1 MKYRNVVSP
10 ALGILFCAIAGFA
23 QTAALEGD
31 VKGVDGAPL
40 KGALIKID
48 REDIKGHYQVKTD
61 KKGHYFYGGLP
72 LGRYK
77 VTLEV
82 DGKDIDYVDKVQTH
96 PGEPTENNFDMHAMA
111 QKRQSLNKAA
121 ESGNLSKDQA
131 RGMSPEE
138 KAAFDKATKERSEMK
153 AKGKAL
159 NDAFNAG
166 KEAANLG
173 NADIDLAK
181 TKTGAEHDD
190 ALKKAVEQFDVAVT
204 QFVKAGELAHDQSPD
219 ALAVIWANLGDA
231 EISLSKT
238 KTGAEQS
245 DALNKG
251 MEAYKKTLELKP
263 DDAGVHNN
271 YALAL
276 AQAKKFDEAQAELA
290 KAAQLDPP
298 TAGKYYYNLGAL
310 LVNNGQ
316 SEPAGAAF
324 KKAIDADPK
333 YADAQYQYGIYL
345 IGKATL
351 GSDGKYEPVPGTRE
365 AFQAYLELKPDGK
378 DAESAKGMLAS
389 LSGAVDTSYQNPSA
403 EKKKTTKKK

>member
-1 MKYRNVVSP
+1 MKFRNVAMP
-10 ALGILFCAIAGFA
+10 ALGVLFCALAGFA
-23 QTAALEGD
+23 QTSSIEGD
-31 VKGVDGAPL
+31 VKGPDGSPL

-72 LGRYK
+72 LGTYK
-77 VTLEV
+77 VSLEV
-82 DGKDIDYVDKVQTH
+82 DGKDVDFVDKVRTQLGDAKEI
-96 PGEPTENNFDMHAMA
+96 PFDMQA
-111 QKRQSLNKAA
+111 QAKKSQALSKAA
-121 ESGNLSKDQA
+121 ENGTLSKDQA
-131 RGMSPEE
+131 RGMSAEE
-138 KAAFDKATKERSEMK
+138 KAAFEKSNKERAELK
-153 AKGKAL
+153 AKNKQL

-166 KEAANLG
+166 KEAI
-173 NADIDLAK
+173 NAK
-181 TKTGAEHDD
+181 
-190 ALKKAVEQFDVAVT
+190 QFDVAVT
-204 QFVKAGELAHDQSPD
+204 EFAKASEMAPDQP
-219 ALAVIWANLGDA
+219 VIWANLGDA

-238 KTGAEQS
+238 KTGAEHD

-251 MEAYKKTLELKP
+251 MDAYKKTLELKP

-276 AQAKKFDEAQAELA
+276 AQSKKFDEAQAELA

-298 TAGKYYYNLGAL
+298 SAGKYYYNLGAL

-316 SEPAGAAF
+316 SEPAGEAF

-351 GSDGKYEPVPGTRE
+351 GGDGKYAPVPGTRE
-365 AFQAYLELKPDGK
+365 AFQAYLDLKPDGPFA
-378 DAESAKGMLAS
+378 DSCKGMLAS

-403 EKKKTTKKK
+403 NKNKKKTTTKNN

>member
-1 MKYRNVVSP
+1 MKYRNVALP
-10 ALGILFCAIAGFA
+10 ALGVLFCALAGFA
-23 QTAALEGD
+23 QTSSMEGD
-31 VKGVDGAPL
+31 VKGQDGAPL

-72 LGRYK
+72 LGMYK
-77 VTLEV
+77 VSLEV
-82 DGKDIDYVDKVQTH
+82 DGKDIDYVDKVHTRL
-96 PGEPTENNFDMHAMA
+96 GDPTVNNFDMQAMA
-111 QKRQSLNKAA
+111 KKRQALNQAA
-121 ESGNLSKDQA
+121 ETGNLSKDQA

-138 KAAFDKATKERSEMK
+138 KAAFEKANKERTELK
-153 AKGKAL
+153 AKSKQL

-166 KEAANLG
+166 KEALNAKQFDVAVAQFTKATEMAPDQPVIWANLG
-173 NADIDLAK
+173 DAEVNLAK

-190 ALKKAVEQFDVAVT
+190 ALNKAMD
-204 QFVKAGELAHDQSPD
+204 
-219 ALAVIWANLGDA
+219 
-231 EISLSKT
+231 
-238 KTGAEQS
+238 
-245 DALNKG
+245 
-251 MEAYKKTLELKP
+251 AYKKTLELKP

-276 AQAKKFDEAQAELA
+276 AQSKKFDEAQAELA

-298 TAGKYYYNLGAL
+298 SAGKYYYNLGAL

-316 SEPAGAAF
+316 AEQAGAAF

-351 GSDGKYEPVPGTRE
+351 GSDGKYDPVPGTRE
-365 AFQAYLELKPDGK
+365 AFQAYLELKPDGPN
-378 DAESAKGMLAS
+378 AEAAKGMLAS
-389 LSGAVDTSYQNPSA
+389 LSGSVDTSYQNPA
-403 EKKKTTKKK
+403 AKKKTTKKN